1 MEFRN
6 EQPIYLQIAQKI
18 KEQIVNGSLGPDEK
32 LPSVRECSVLY
43 EVSALTIQR
52 AIQYLESEGVISSRK
67 GVGNFVRKESL
78 ELLRHQMVRM
88 QVQEFVQTMRN
99 CGCGPDEILAMVREE
114 LSGQSE

>member
-18 KEQIVNGSLGPDEK
+18 KEQIVNGSLKPDEK

-52 AIQYLESEGVISSRK
+52 TMQYLESEGVISSRK

-78 ELLRHQMVRM
+78 ELLRHQMVQM
-88 QVQEFVQTMRN
+88 QVQEFVQAMKN
-99 CGCGPDEILAMVREE
+99 CGCGPDEIPALVREE
-114 LSGQSE
+114 LSDPV